1 MCFLADLVPTVQ
13 PFLTVLARATRTY
26 VLLNWLALYQ
36 RFSSNSLAL
45 YKYVLS
51 ISLLLRQHDN
61 MHASAKSE
69 WFFRVGKNSFREYE
83 DSGSVNAYEVM
94 MEEREAALKEQ
105 RER

>member
-1 MCFLADLVPTVQ
+1 MYNC
-13 PFLTVLARATRTY
+13 VLP
-26 VLLNWLALYQ
+26 
-36 RFSSNSLAL
+36 
-45 YKYVLS
+45 
-51 ISLLLRQHDN
+51 ISLLLSQHDN

-69 WFFRVGKNSFREYE
+69 WFFRVGKNSYSEYE